1 MISDTLFTEPGKILW
16 RVSELNRNAR
26 VLLEQ
31 TFPLLWV
38 SGEIS
43 NLKRY
48 PSGHWYFS
56 LKDDSA
62 QVRCVM
68 FRHKNMYLDWIPQDG
83 MQVEAQVLVTLYEA
97 RGEFQLTVEQLR
109 RTGLGALF
117 EAFERLKSRLQQEG
131 LFHPERKRPLPHFP
145 QQIGIITSPHTAALR
160 DVLITL
166 QRRIP
171 SIPVVIYP
179 APVQGEGSA
188 AAIAA
193 ALRAA
198 AARSECDVLILC
210 RGGGSIEDL
219 WAFNEEIV
227 ARAIAACPIPIVTGI
242 GHETDFTIADF
253 VADMRAPTPTGAA
266 QLVSPDREEMR
277 HHLRS
282 WRHRLQQTMARHI
295 ERRMQ
300 TTDLLAHRLIHPGER
315 IRHQRMQLA
324 QLRDRLQHACHRQ
337 LEMHQ
342 WRIGETRRRLQS
354 AQPGIHASIRHQ
366 QELAARLQRAMT
378 SQLENMQSRLLQQQQ
393 HLHHLDP
400 KAVLARG
407 YSIAYTAGGD
417 ILQDSQQIQTDD
429 KVQLIL
435 AKGWADAKITGT
447 GK

>member
-1 MISDTLFTEPGKILW
+1 MTSDALFTGPGKILW
-16 RVSELNRNAR
+16 RVSELNRNTR

-131 LFHPERKRPLPHFP
+131 LFDPERKQPLPHFP

-160 DVLITL
+160 DVLTTL

-179 APVQGEGSA
+179 APVQGEGSS

-277 HHLRS
+277 HRLRS
-282 WRHRLQQTMARHI
+282 WLHRLQQTMARHI

-315 IRHQRMQLA
+315 IRHQRMQLV
-324 QLRDRLQHACHRQ
+324 QLRDRLQHACYRQ
-337 LEMHQ
+337 LEIHQ
-342 WRIGETRRRLQS
+342 WYIGETRRHLQS
-354 AQPGIHASIRHQ
+354 AQPGIHAGIRHQ
-366 QELAARLQRAMT
+366 QELAARLQRAMI
-378 SQLENMQSRLLQQQQ
+378 SRLENMQSRLLQQQQ

-417 ILQDSQQIQTDD
+417 ILQDSQQVQTGD